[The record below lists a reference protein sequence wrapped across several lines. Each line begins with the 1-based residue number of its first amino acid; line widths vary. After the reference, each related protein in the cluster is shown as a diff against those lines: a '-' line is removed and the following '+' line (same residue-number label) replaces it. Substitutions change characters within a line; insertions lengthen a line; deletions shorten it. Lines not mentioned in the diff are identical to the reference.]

1 MDPISL
7 LAALATAFGIMS
19 ADAVM
24 HADSVN
30 VSLYVPDDIAKTTA
44 RGDVIED
51 MFISKMQEIG
61 DVKSYFGRPNVQSNR
76 ARTLGV
82 VLSRA
87 LKVEDF
93 AAAVQ
98 HTFGMKTA
106 SVLGS
111 FSKDDKE
118 GKIQLVAMVRDPDE
132 PPFPLIVKRN
142 DYEPITDMVGRAA
155 QQVMEH
161 LAPYITTLY
170 LLQQGDESHDYT
182 QVDDLIAR
190 ELVAYAAK
198 SHNKERASVLNVA
211 GIVALHKNNLPE
223 AARLFEEADKAD
235 SDLLIPRL
243 NRAFVMLATDHES
256 EVESYLKPTLEA
268 ARYQRAYMLLA
279 AGDVIRAGAHMSAR
293 KFDQAEAALDDA
305 EYWDPTSS
313 TVQTLRAEVKQER
326 GDVVGAMKYKAK
338 ANVNLDNFETF
349 PELASLYYHVSW
361 RKGEPLRRN
370 ELKQDSARAVLTASS
385 LGGKPAAE
393 TSKAK

>member
-44 RGDVIED
+44 RGDVMED
-51 MFISKMQEIG
+51 MFISRMQEIS

-82 VLSRA
+82 VLARA

-132 PPFPLIVKRN
+132 PPFPLVIKRG
-142 DYEPITDMVGRAA
+142 DGEPITNMVGRAA
-155 QQVMEH
+155 QEVMEH

-170 LLQQGDESHDYT
+170 LLQKGDESHDYT
-182 QVDDLIAR
+182 QVDDLIGR
-190 ELVAYAAK
+190 ELVAYASK
-198 SHNKERASVLNVA
+198 SHAKERASILNVA
-211 GIVALHKNNLPE
+211 GIVALHKGNLPE
-223 AARLFEEADKAD
+223 AARLFEESDKAD
-235 SDLLIPRL
+235 PDLLIPRV
-243 NRAFVMLATDHES
+243 NRAFVMLATDHET
-256 EVESYLKPTLEA
+256 EVESYLKPTIDA

-279 AGDVIRAGAHMSAR
+279 AADLIRAGAHMSAR
-293 KFDQAEAALDDA
+293 KFDLAEAALDDA

-313 TVQTLRAEVKQER
+313 VVPALRAEVKQER

-338 ANVNLDNFETF
+338 ASANLDNFETF
-349 PELASLYYHVSW
+349 PELAGLYYHISW

-370 ELKQDSARAVLTASS
+370 ELKQEMARAILTSSS
-385 LGGKPAAE
+385 LAAKPAAE
-393 TSKAK
+393 AQKTK

>member
-30 VSLYVPDDIAKTTA
+30 VSLYMPDDIAKATA

-51 MFISKMQEIG
+51 MFIAKMQEIG

-82 VLSRA
+82 VLARA

-132 PPFPLIVKRN
+132 PPFPLIIKRN
-142 DYEPITDMVGRAA
+142 DYEPIPDMVGRAA

-170 LLQQGDESHDYT
+170 LLQKGDEIHDYT
-182 QVDDLIAR
+182 QVDDLIGR

-198 SHNKERASVLNVA
+198 SHSKERASVLNVA
-211 GIVALHKNNLPE
+211 GIVALHKENMPE

-235 SDLLIPRL
+235 PDLLIPRL

-279 AGDVIRAGAHMSAR
+279 AGDVIRAGAFMSNR

-313 TVQTLRAEVKQER
+313 VVPTLRAEVKLER
-326 GDVVGAMKYKAK
+326 GDMVGAMKYKGK
-338 ANVNLDNFETF
+338 ANANLDNFETF
-349 PELASLYYHVSW
+349 PELASLYYHISW

-370 ELKQDSARAVLTASS
+370 DLKQESARAVLTSS
-385 LGGKPAAE
+385 TLGAKPAEA
-393 TSKAK
+393 AKTK